1 VDYTSVKNIN
11 SVLAL

>member
-1 VDYTSVKNIN
+1 VKEKIN